1 MLYCLRAIVRIDNQ
15 LLKVDYLI
23 LAIQC
28 WLLKVNHQQALNTY
42 QDSPLSNNL
51 NTNDN
56 NDFSSLALHPDL
68 ISNLASLGY
77 KEMTPIQRQSLPLLL
92 DKKDVI
98 AQAKT
103 GSGKTA
109 AFGLSVLHHLDVKKY
124 RVQTLILCPT
134 RELAD
139 QVAKEIRKLARGI
152 HNIKVLTLCGG
163 MPFGPQIGSLEHG
176 AHIVVGTP
184 GRLEEHLRKN
194 KLNLDHLSS
203 LVFDEADRM
212 LDMGFKPAIDAILE
226 HVPAQHQTLLFSAT
240 FPAEISA
247 IAKRI
252 MTDPVTVKVES
263 THDNTSIEQIVYKL
277 DNKTSRISALQ
288 TILLSHRPDSAVIF
302 CNTKIETQEVASQLN
317 NIGLSAVALNGDL
330 EQRQREQILVRFSNK
345 SASILVATDVAA
357 RGLDIDDLGTV
368 INYQIARELEVHTHR
383 IGRTGRA
390 GSQGTAYTLIS
401 DKESYKLRLLEEYI
415 GQTLATKALPS
426 SAALKEP
433 SYKPPMATLQIDGGK
448 KQKIRAGDILG
459 ALTGKDGIDGKYVG
473 KINIFDNCA
482 YVAISSKMA
491 TDALHKIEQGKL
503 KGRSFR
509 VRLIRG

>member
-1 MLYCLRAIVRIDNQ
+1 
-15 LLKVDYLI
+15 
-23 LAIQC
+23 
-28 WLLKVNHQQALNTY
+28 
-42 QDSPLSNNL
+42 
-51 NTNDN
+51 
-56 NDFSSLALHPDL
+56 
-68 ISNLASLGY
+68 
-77 KEMTPIQRQSLPLLL
+77 
-92 DKKDVI
+92 
-98 AQAKT
+98 
-103 GSGKTA
+103 
-109 AFGLSVLHHLDVKKY
+109 
-124 RVQTLILCPT
+124 
-134 RELAD
+134 
-139 QVAKEIRKLARGI
+139 
-152 HNIKVLTLCGG
+152 
-163 MPFGPQIGSLEHG
+163 
-176 AHIVVGTP
+176 
-184 GRLEEHLRKN
+184 
-194 KLNLDHLSS
+194 
-203 LVFDEADRM
+203 
-212 LDMGFKPAIDAILE
+212 MGFKPAIDAILE